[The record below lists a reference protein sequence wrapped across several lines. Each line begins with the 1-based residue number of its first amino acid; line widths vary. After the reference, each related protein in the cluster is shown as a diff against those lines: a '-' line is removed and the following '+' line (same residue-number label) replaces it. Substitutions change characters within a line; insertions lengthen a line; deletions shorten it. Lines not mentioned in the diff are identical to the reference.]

1 MRQGLELENPVSPA
15 AAEIRPAGVRPA
27 ARPIPV
33 RGEAKLVLGGNGPAS
48 RILHLHQKDPA
59 RMLFPQQPRGDLR
72 CGVLVTT
79 SGGLVAG
86 DELDMEIAVEAGA
99 AGLVTP
105 QAAEKIYR
113 SDGPDCRIDIRL
125 SVGADGWLEWLP
137 QETILFQGARL
148 RRHTAVELDRRARL
162 LAGEITVFGRRAMGE
177 SFSRGYLRDEWDV
190 RREGRAVW
198 ADSFLLDGPVR
209 AIIDHP
215 AGLGGAEAV
224 ATAVYAGPDAAKQ
237 LAAARRIIG
246 ETGMEVRCG
255 ATVVGGLL
263 LVRWLGDAYPL
274 RKAFGAFWA
283 AFRHTAGGLPPRLPR
298 LWHV

>member
-1 MRQGLELENPVSPA
+1 MRQGLGLDNPTSPA
-15 AAEIRPAGVRPA
+15 AVDARPSTARRAV
-27 ARPIPV
+27 RPIPV
-33 RGEAKLVLGGNGPAS
+33 RGEARLVLGGNGPAS
-48 RILHLHQKDPA
+48 RILHLHQKDPV
-59 RMLFPQQPRGDLR
+59 RMLFPQKPRGDLR
-72 CGVLVTT
+72 TAVLVTT

-86 DELDMEIAVEAGA
+86 DELDIEIAVDAGA
-99 AGLVTP
+99 AGLITP

-113 SDGPDCRIDIRL
+113 SEGLDCRIDIRL

-137 QETILFQGARL
+137 QESILFQGGRL
-148 RRHTAVELDRRARL
+148 RRRTEVTLDRRARL

-177 SFSRGYLRDEWDV
+177 IFTRGFLRDEWDI
-190 RREGRAVW
+190 RCGGRAIW
-198 ADSFLLDGPVR
+198 SDAFLLDGPVR

-224 ATAVYAGPDAAKQ
+224 ATAIYAGPDAAKQ
-237 LAAARRIIG
+237 LATARRILE
-246 ETGMEVRCG
+246 ETGGKSRCG

-274 RKAFGAFWA
+274 RRAFGAFWA
-283 AFRHTAGGLPPRLPR
+283 AFRHAAGGLPPALPR